1 MIKTVLNSGNGA
13 VIAPAGCGKTHLLTE
28 ILGQAQPAPYLVLTH
43 TTAGVAA
50 LKKRLV
56 KLKIPTKNCVVTTI
70 DGWCMKFANSFNNSC
85 PVQSSVYEPGK
96 FYPALRKSVLS
107 YLAAGAVNEIL
118 TSTYSRLLVDEYQ
131 DCDFDQ
137 HNIICTLSNILPTT
151 IFGDPMQR
159 IFNFRGMTLPIWET
173 EVLVN
178 FPIICELNTPWRW
191 ENSGTY
197 DLGSWLL
204 ESRTQLARGK
214 KIDLTTCPDYIYWK
228 PLTGNDREDHQQQV
242 DSQYE
247 IRKNNSDSLLI
258 IGNPYRAESR
268 HSFASSVNGV
278 DVVETVDLKDVIFLA
293 NILDNFKGETCLEQF
308 LTVITTM
315 MSGTEK
321 AKLKQRAESIT
332 NGRNRT
338 PASAIELAYIK
349 MRDSFSPEVANSLV
363 LTLEES
369 ETTRVFR
376 TSAFSAVKE
385 VLQLKV
391 SNPAYTFIQ
400 SAEVVRESRRHNGEN
415 RVPYRAI
422 GSTLLLKG
430 LEADHVLIQN
440 ADDMNSQNLYVALSR
455 GVKSI
460 TVFSRSPIVG

>member
-1 MIKTVLNSGNGA
+1 MIETVLKSGNGS

-28 ILGQAQPAPYLVLTH
+28 ILGQSQPAPYLVLTH

-50 LKKRLV
+50 LKKRLA
-56 KLKIPTKNCVVTTI
+56 KLKIPTKNCVITTI
-70 DGWCMKFANSFNNSC
+70 DGWCMKFTNSFNNSC
-85 PVQSSVYEPGK
+85 PIQSNVDQPGT
-96 FYPALRKSVLS
+96 FYPELRKSVLS
-107 YLAAGAVNEIL
+107 YLASGAVNEIL
-118 TSTYSRLLVDEYQ
+118 ISTYSRLLVDEYQ

-137 HNIICTLSNILPTT
+137 HNIICTLSSILPTT
-151 IFGDPMQR
+151 VFGDPMQR
-159 IFNFRGMTLPIWET
+159 IFNFRGMRLPNWET

-178 FPIICELNTPWRW
+178 FPVICELATPWRW
-191 ENSGTY
+191 ENSGTH

-204 ESRTQLARGK
+204 ESRTQLARGD

-247 IRKNNSDSLLI
+247 IRKNNNDSLLI

-278 DVVETVDLKDVIFLA
+278 DVVETVDLRDVVYLA
-293 NILDNFKGETCLEQF
+293 NVLDNFNGQACLDQF
-308 LTVITTM
+308 LTVLTTM

-321 AKLKQRAESIT
+321 AKLKQRAESIV

-338 PASAIELAYIK
+338 PATAIELAYIK
-349 MRDSFSPEVANSLV
+349 MCDSFNPEAANSLV
-363 LTLEES
+363 LALEES
-369 ETTRVFR
+369 GNTRVFR

-391 SNPAYTFIQ
+391 SNPAYTFLQ
-400 SAEVVRESRRHNGEN
+400 SAEVVREARRHNGEN

-460 TVFSRSPIVG
+460 TVFSQSPLVG